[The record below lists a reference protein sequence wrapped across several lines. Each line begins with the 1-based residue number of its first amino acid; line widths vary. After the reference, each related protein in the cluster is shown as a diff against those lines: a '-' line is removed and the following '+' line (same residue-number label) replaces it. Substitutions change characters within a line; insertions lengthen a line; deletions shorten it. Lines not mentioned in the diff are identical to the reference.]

1 MIKRSR
7 PIADEL
13 YFPMPPARID
23 RTLDEMP
30 LLPAVAATYLS
41 AIQRWRE
48 SVLTAIVAGD
58 TSNPD
63 LARLSPRARAHL
75 ALLLDTRWDTRTR
88 LWALGSAYHLTRF
101 PESREPTP
109 TGDPMARVLAAL
121 RWRAGVV
128 TYLADVWDVIGRP
141 ALSRE
146 ECEAIGA
153 LFRPPRMDC
162 RCVLCLSEY
171 DPGRVVPDDHDCVM
185 LSYAGAW

>member
-1 MIKRSR
+1 
-7 PIADEL
+7 
-13 YFPMPPARID
+13 MPPARID
-23 RTLDEMP
+23 RMLEKTP

-41 AIQRWRE
+41 EIQRWRE
-48 SVLTAIVAGD
+48 SVLTAIVVGD
-58 TSNPD
+58 SSNAD
-63 LARLSPRARAHL
+63 LARLTPRARGHL

-101 PESREPTP
+101 PESREPTRE
-109 TGDPMARVLAAL
+109 GDPMERVLAAL

-141 ALSRE
+141 TISRE

-153 LFRPPRMDC
+153 LLRPPRMDR
-162 RCVLCLSEY
+162 RCVLCLSEFES
-171 DPGRVVPDDHDCVM
+171 GRVVPDDHGCVM